1 MKRAI
6 RIALCA
12 LFGAAGG
19 AGIAEAAVKMDATG
33 AIRAASG
40 IGCLDLELRVP
51 SKTAGGTLRD
61 VPLYMAFPDTLGPLS
76 VRAFLEAPPA
86 KAAEL
91 IKQSDWQIKSLGVP
105 ERRIL
110 KALRDLVDGR
120 VREAGEGFAS
130 TASKAP
136 TALQPVIR
144 NNRALILFLAGFP
157 ADAEKD
163 WQGTAARAG
172 ACDEVFRKNLFSI
185 YLGRND
191 LAMAHNLVDEVLDKR
206 PKNPWANTAKGRLL
220 QMRASEEEWEGF
232 LREKSEPQDSLF
244 EIQIAYGQFLKERR
258 RYEEAVRYYTRGLE
272 GSPRN
277 GPAWL
282 DLADVYHKQGLS
294 FLAQAA
300 LEKCFEAG
308 IADPYV
314 FELLG
319 RVLVD
324 LSSYAAP
331 RKSKQDW
338 MWGVLDMRDLQW
350 GLDPSWADRCWRMA
364 ERNVERGL
372 PKDLQSRSMA
382 QLLYRLYCHNGRVE
396 AARNLREDFWFLF
409 SGPVIS
415 KKAMRLGPS
424 HPPGSG
430 LDIRLGATSAP
441 LVFAA
446 LQTDFFEAF

>member
-1 MKRAI
+1 M
-6 RIALCA
+6 RIAFCA
-12 LFGAAGG
+12 LMGAVGALRVASAGG
-19 AGIAEAAVKMDATG
+19 
-33 AIRAASG
+33 
-40 IGCLDLELRVP
+40 CHDLELRVP
-51 SKTAGGTLRD
+51 SKTAEGSLRD
-61 VPLYMAFPDTLGPLS
+61 MPLYMAFPDSLGAFS
-76 VRAFLEAPPA
+76 VRAFLEAPPL
-86 KAAEL
+86 KAAGM
-91 IKQSDWQIKSLGVP
+91 IKESDWQLKALGVP
-105 ERRIL
+105 DRQVL

-120 VREAGEGFAS
+120 IREAGEGFAS
-130 TASKAP
+130 ISPKAP
-136 TALQPVIR
+136 AALLPVTR

-163 WQGTAARAG
+163 WQNAAARPS
-172 ACDEVFRKNLFSI
+172 ACDEAVRKNLFSI
-185 YLGRND
+185 FMGRND
-191 LAMAHNLVDEVLDKR
+191 MAKAHALVDEALDNH
-206 PKNPWANTAKGRLL
+206 PKSPWANAYKGYLL
-220 QMRASEEEWEGF
+220 QMRASDDEWEGF
-232 LREKSEPQDSLF
+232 LRGKSEVQDSLF
-244 EIQIAYGQFLKERR
+244 EIQIAYGRFLKERR

-272 GSPRN
+272 GAPRN

-282 DLADVYHKQGLS
+282 DLADAYHKLGLS

-314 FELLG
+314 YELLG

-350 GLDPSWADRCWRMA
+350 GLDASWADRCWRLA
-364 ERNVERGL
+364 ERNVELGL
-372 PKDLQSRSMA
+372 PKDLHNRSMA
-382 QLLYRLYCHNGRVE
+382 QLLYHLYCHNGKIE

-409 SGPVIS
+409 TGPSVS
-415 KKAMRLGPS
+415 KNALRLGS
-424 HPPGSG
+424 SRASGSG

>member
-1 MKRAI
+1 MKWAM
-6 RIALCA
+6 RIALCSLVGA
-12 LFGAAGG
+12 LGVAGAAP
-19 AGIAEAAVKMDATG
+19 
-33 AIRAASG
+33 AASAS
-40 IGCLDLELRVP
+40 GCLDLELRVP
-51 SKTAGGTLRD
+51 SKTAGGALRD
-61 VPLYMAFPDTLGPLS
+61 VPLYMAYPDTLGPLP
-76 VRAFLEAPPA
+76 VRAFLEAPPL
-86 KAAEL
+86 KAAEML
-91 IKQSDWQIKSLGVP
+91 KQSDWQIKALSVP
-105 ERRIL
+105 ERRVL

-130 TASKAP
+130 AVAKAP
-136 TALQPVIR
+136 AALQPVMR

-163 WQGTAARAG
+163 WQSAAARAS
-172 ACDEVFRKNLFSI
+172 ACDDVVRKNLFSI

-191 LAMAHNLVDEVLDKR
+191 MTLAHALVDEALRNR
-206 PKNPWANTAKGRLL
+206 PKSPWANASKGYLL
-220 QMRASEEEWEGF
+220 QMRASDEDWERF
-232 LREKSEPQDSLF
+232 LREKSEVQDSLF
-244 EIQIAYGQFLKERR
+244 EIQIAYGQFLKEHR

-282 DLADVYHKQGLS
+282 DLADVYHKLGLS

-308 IADPYV
+308 ISDPYV
-314 FELLG
+314 YELLG

-350 GLDPSWADRCWRMA
+350 GLDPSWADRCWRLA

-372 PKDLQSRSMA
+372 PKDLHSRSMA
-382 QLLYRLYCHNGRVE
+382 QLLYHLYCHNGRVE

-409 SGPVIS
+409 SGPAIS
-415 KKAMRLGPS
+415 KNAMRLGPYQA
-424 HPPGSG
+424 PGSG

>member
-1 MKRAI
+1 MKRAM
-6 RIALCA
+6 RIALCSLLGA
-12 LFGAAGG
+12 VGAAG
-19 AGIAEAAVKMDATG
+19 AAP
-33 AIRAASG
+33 AASAS
-40 IGCLDLELRVP
+40 GCHDLELRVP
-51 SKTAGGTLRD
+51 SKSAGGSLRE
-61 VPLYMAFPDTLGPLS
+61 VPLYMAYPDTLGPVS
-76 VRAFLEAPPA
+76 VRAFLEAPPL
-86 KAAEL
+86 KAAEM
-91 IKQSDWQIKSLGVP
+91 IKQADWQIKALSIT
-105 ERRIL
+105 ERHVL
-110 KALRDLVDGR
+110 KALRDLVDGQ
-120 VREAGEGFAS
+120 VREAGEGFAA
-130 TASKAP
+130 ASAKAAA
-136 TALQPVIR
+136 ALQPVIR

-163 WQGTAARAG
+163 WRSAAARAG
-172 ACDEVFRKNLFSI
+172 GCDEVVRKNLFAI
-185 YLGRND
+185 YLGRNEE
-191 LAMAHNLVDEVLDKR
+191 AKAHALVDETLGKS
-206 PKNPWANTAKGRLL
+206 PKSPWANASKGFLL
-220 QMRASEEEWEGF
+220 QMRASTEEWERF
-232 LREKSEPQDSLF
+232 LREKSEVQDSLF
-244 EIQIAYGQFLKERR
+244 EIQIAYGQFLKEQR

-272 GSPRN
+272 GAPRN

-282 DLADVYHKQGLS
+282 DLADVYHKLGLS

-350 GLDPSWADRCWRMA
+350 GLDPSWADRCWRLA

-372 PKDLQSRSMA
+372 PKDLHSRSMA
-382 QLLYRLYCHNGRVE
+382 QLLYHLYCHNGRIE

-409 SGPVIS
+409 SGPAVS
-415 KKAMRLGPS
+415 KQAMRIGPARAPGFGLNIRLGP
-424 HPPGSG
+424 
-430 LDIRLGATSAP
+430 TSAP

-446 LQTDFFEAF
+446 VQTDFFEAF